1 MSFLNIT
8 ESINFAPKE
17 IKPQL
22 QSIVPLFQDKEDF
35 YADKS
40 WNKSSSQPWKILITA
55 DNFSALEKK
64 KVGKKVPP
72 PKNMRARGRQK
83 DALEVIFGKYKII
96 FVNVGPS
103 SAPGR
108 SQTAQQERGTAWI
121 LRRTLRD
128 NIRYE
133 SWEDIMKDPKYYQ
146 LLDVYPNVNPEWLQS
161 FYKQQ
166 ETMLKE
172 FSDSKWN
179 EFNRDGGFMQFISD
193 LVRVKFGISKKDT
206 WNPADIWMVYGKQ
219 DKIEKMISDQLDGSK
234 GSQTIY
240 ELNSIMRS
248 LYKERKIV
256 GVSLKLISGNKA
268 KYIEYNIKDMTLD
281 ERDDYNYDIESI
293 KIDFSLKG
301 DVSKNPANWGFGTQD
316 TTIKLKAPKSGNRYK
331 FQIKDLGGGPP
342 GGNLKFEGTD
352 PAIPKAR
359 AGKSPEAFTKQLFK
373 DYKFTFENKWQNYP
387 STIQDFKNN
396 INDWKNKFNLVNK
409 YRGVSTNCETAEQF
423 ISNVESVYLQETR
436 KGYDGAWIARSKL
449 MQLDFLY
456 NSLSLNSKQQ
466 KEFFTDMAFIGMKMG
481 GSQGVFGPFG
491 KLA

>member
-1 MSFLNIT
+1 MSFLNIQ
-8 ESINFAPKE
+8 ESINFAPKA
-17 IKPQL
+17 IQPQL
-22 QSIVPLFQDKEDF
+22 QAITPLFQDKSDF
-35 YADKS
+35 YADKN
-40 WNKSSSQPWKILITA
+40 WNKGTSQPWKILITG
-55 DNFSALEKK
+55 DNFDSLVKK
-64 KVGKKVPP
+64 KIGKKVPP
-72 PKNMRARGRQK
+72 PKNMRVKGRAR
-83 DALEVIFGKYKII
+83 DAIEVSVGNYKIL

-121 LRRTLRD
+121 LRRALRD
-128 NIRYE
+128 NIRYNN
-133 SWEDIMKDPKYYQ
+133 WEDIMNDPKYYQ
-146 LLDVYPNVNPEWLQS
+146 LLDVYPNVNPEWLQT

-166 ETMLKE
+166 EKMLIE
-172 FSDSKWN
+172 FSDSRWN
-179 EFNRDGGFMQFISD
+179 EFNRDGGFMEFISN
-193 LVRVKFGISKKDT
+193 LIRVKFGISKKDT
-206 WNPADIWMVYGKQ
+206 WDPADIWMIYGKQ
-219 DKIEKMISDQLDGSK
+219 DKIEKMIMDQMDGSK

-268 KYIEYNIKDMTLD
+268 KYIEYNINDMTLD
-281 ERDDYNYDIESI
+281 EREDYNYDIESI
-293 KIDFSLKG
+293 KIDLSLKG
-301 DVSKNPANWGFGTQD
+301 DVSKNPNDWGFGTQD

-352 PAIPKAR
+352 PDIPKAR
-359 AGKSPEAFTKQLFK
+359 AGKSPEAFTKQLYK

-387 STIQDFKNN
+387 STIQEFKNN
-396 INDWKNKFNLVNK
+396 IIEWKMKFDKVNR
-409 YRGVSTNCETAEQF
+409 YMGVTTNCETSEKFA
-423 ISNVESVYLQETR
+423 SNIEAVYLQQTR

-456 NSLSLNSKQQ
+456 NSLSLNDKDK

-481 GSQGVFGPFG
+481 GAQGVFGPFG